1 MAKITLRSTD
11 ATAILMKMNALGN
24 QTDGICKQAIYAG
37 AQILVDQ
44 IRANLDALPTDKFR
58 FLQDSDRFTGVPEM
72 YKRDLQEDL
81 GIAPM
86 QMDFDGNW
94 NTKIGFEDCGILET
108 NAYPMGV
115 PLTMLARAVESGSSY
130 RAPTPF
136 VRPAISKA
144 RSRAHKAMAQKVE
157 EEIKKLMK

>member
-11 ATAILMKMNALGN
+11 ATAILTQMSTLGN
-24 QTDGICKQAIYAG
+24 RTDDICKQAIYAG

-58 FLQDSDRFTGVPEM
+58 FLQDGDQFTGVPEM

-86 QMDFDGNW
+86 QVDFDGNW
-94 NTKIGFEDCGILET
+94 NTKIGFEGCGILET
-108 NAYPMGV
+108 NTYPIGV
-115 PLTMLARAVESGSSY
+115 PLVMLARAVESGSSY

-144 RSRAHKAMAQKVE
+144 RSRAQKAMAQKVE
-157 EEIKKLMK
+157 GEIKKLMK